1 MCGKDLLIRLV
12 GFEFWKRLCAE
23 HGIGHDGILTDY
35 AEEGLDRKDVFF
47 YRVGERLNDITERL
61 ITAILSLAPYY
72 LIWSHASL
80 TTSRNRS
87 TRTSLIRRICLDD
100 VCSFRLDMWG
110 RMEMEPATTGEWVS
124 NKLAPTAK

>member
-61 ITAILSLAPYY
+61 ITAILSRAVLFDLEPRVIDNIKESEYKDFF
-72 LIWSHASL
+72 
-80 TTSRNRS
+80 NPENM
-87 TRTSLIRRICLDD
+87 
-100 VCSFRLDMWG
+100 FR
-110 RMEMEPATTGEWVS
+110 
-124 NKLAPTAK
+124 